1 MAAAQ
6 APGQP
11 VLDFTFN
18 AGSDMSATAVG
29 PGPQASY
36 QYCAVKATAND
47 LEVGPSSSAYTLRVL
62 GVLQNQPTI
71 NTAAVVRMMGI
82 SKLVVD
88 GAAQAIIPGMTLSTD
103 TSGRGVSSSSASPFF
118 AIALQG
124 STAQNDIIAAYIAPT
139 PF

>member
-6 APGQP
+6 APGYP
-11 VLDFTFN
+11 VLDFSFN
-18 AGSDMSATAVG
+18 AGSNMSATAVG

-47 LEVGPSSSAYTLRVL
+47 LEVAPSSSVYTLRVL
-62 GVLQNQPTI
+62 GVLQNQPLA
-71 NTAAVVRMMGI
+71 NEAAVVRMLGI
-82 SKLVVD
+82 TKLVVD
-88 GAAQAIIPGMTLSTD
+88 GSGQAIIPGMTLSTD

-124 STAQNDIIAAYIAPT
+124 STALNDIISAYVAPT